1 MLNTE
6 LREIR
11 MEMNQK
17 KVELLAP
24 AGNYD
29 ALRGALAAGADAVYL
44 GGNAFG
50 ARAYAENF
58 SKEEICRGV
67 RMAHLLG
74 KKIYLTVNTLV
85 KEREFENLYD
95 FLQPLYEAGLDG
107 AIIQDMG
114 VFSFIR
120 EYFPLLELHV
130 STQMTVTSVYGAR
143 LLAKEGAKRV
153 VPARELSLKE
163 LAEMKKDGKI
173 EVEAFVHGAM
183 CYCYSGQ
190 CLFSSILGGRSGNR
204 GRCAQPC
211 RLPYGV
217 NHGKEG
223 YPLSMKDMCTLTILP
238 ELIEAGIDSFKI
250 EGRMKKPEY
259 AAGVTAIYRKYIDRF
274 RQNPQEYRVEKE
286 DMDFLQ
292 SLYIRTEIQE
302 GYYHRHN
309 GREMITI
316 GSPSY
321 SGSDEKLLEGIRRDY
336 IRTGPGL
343 AVSAS
348 AILRKNEAARMSLTL
363 GDTTV
368 TVSGDVVQMAKK
380 QPLSKEKIKEQLS
393 KSSHELFD
401 TAFLEVE
408 ADPAVFM
415 PVSSLNQLR
424 RDAFFRLEQELLSA
438 FGREGRNAR
447 PLSFA
452 QIPKKKETE
461 AEPGRREGAGS
472 KNKRRGILHVLV
484 STREQLAEA
493 LAAGIPRIYL
503 DKMRLTKE
511 LSAYLSAHR
520 GECEFF
526 LAFPWIFRRKDA
538 DRLEKMI
545 SLAEQDI
552 FAGVLIR
559 NVDTLSFLMEK
570 SFKKQI
576 VSDINLYIWN
586 SRAFGFWSRWADEIY
601 LPAELNFHELQEM
614 KERTDGRGGRLS
626 SLIYGR
632 LPMMISANCVR
643 KTTKDCDKEP
653 GYSVLTDRYRKDFP
667 VYTDCDFCY
676 NIIYNSVPLSLH
688 GLFAKKQTPAE
699 VGRLDFTV
707 ESGVEC
713 ANVIRYFQSLSEK
726 YVEPFYRD
734 FTTGHYKRGVE

>member
-1 MLNTE
+1 
-6 LREIR
+6 
-11 MEMNQK
+11 MNQK

-95 FLQPLYEAGLDG
+95 FLKPLYEAGLDG

-114 VFSFIR
+114 VFCFIR

-143 LLAKEGAKRV
+143 FLAKEGAKRV

-163 LAEMKKDGKI
+163 LAEMKRDGKI

-190 CLFSSILGGRSGNR
+190 CLFSSLLGGRSGNR

-238 ELIEAGIDSFKI
+238 ELIGAGIDSFKI

-274 RQNPQEYRVEKE
+274 RQNPRKYRVEKE

-343 AVSAS
+343 SVSAR
-348 AILRKNEAARMSLTL
+348 AILRKDEAARMSLTL
-363 GDTTV
+363 GDITV
-368 TVSGDVVQMAKK
+368 TVSGDVVQGAKK
-380 QPLSKEKIKEQLS
+380 QPLSEEKIKEQLS

-401 TAFLEVE
+401 MAFLEVE
-408 ADPAVFM
+408 TDPAVFM
-415 PVSSLNQLR
+415 PLSSLNQLR
-424 RDAFFRLEQELLSA
+424 RDAFLRLEQELLA
-438 FGREGRNAR
+438 VFDKEGRKAR

-452 QIPKKKETE
+452 RIPKKKESRAE
-461 AEPGRREGAGS
+461 ADRREEAGTEG
-472 KNKRRGILHVLV
+472 KRRGILHVLV
-484 STREQLAEA
+484 STREQLAAA

-503 DKMRLTKE
+503 DKMRLTDE
-511 LSAYLSAHR
+511 LCAFLYAHR
-520 GECEFF
+520 GESEFF
-526 LAFPWIFRRKDA
+526 LALPWIVRGKDA
-538 DRLEKMI
+538 DRLEKMV
-545 SLAEQDI
+545 SQAEQDI

-559 NVDTLSFLMEK
+559 NVDTLAFLVEK
-570 SFKKQI
+570 SFPKQV
-576 VSDINLYIWN
+576 VSDSNLYTWN
-586 SRAFGFWSRWADEIY
+586 SRAYGFWSRWADEIC
-601 LPAELNFHELQEM
+601 LPVELNFHELEEM
-614 KERTDGRGGRLS
+614 KERTNDSGCRLS

-643 KTTKDCDKEP
+643 KTTKGCGKEP
-653 GYSVLTDRYRKDFP
+653 GYCVLTDRYRKDFP

-688 GLFAKKQTPAE
+688 GPFAKKQTPAQIS
-699 VGRLDFTV
+699 RLDFTV
-707 ESGVEC
+707 ESGGEC
-713 ANVIRYFQSLSEK
+713 AGIIRYFQSLSEK
-726 YVEPFYRD
+726 YEEPFYRD